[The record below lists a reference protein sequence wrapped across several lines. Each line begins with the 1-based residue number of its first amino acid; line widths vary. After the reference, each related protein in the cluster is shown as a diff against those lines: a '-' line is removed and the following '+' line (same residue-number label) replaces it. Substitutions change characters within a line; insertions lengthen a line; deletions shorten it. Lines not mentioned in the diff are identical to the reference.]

1 MADVSVNSAALDKLS
16 ASLEGQTIALKA
28 LTESNQR
35 AILQKDETV
44 NIKGVQTR
52 GGGTRPYD
60 EVTANAIATGN
71 QPLVDALN
79 KDKEPG
85 ILSKLLKG
93 ILIGGAGYLIY
104 QAITKA
110 PELKAIFDKGVNA
123 VKKFLVGENGIL
135 NRAYDFLFAD
145 GEGEDAGIIRRV
157 VRAMKNVF
165 EEGSFLDTVVTSLA
179 KAIQSVGTF
188 FEDLFSQ
195 GEGPKEGLF
204 TKILR
209 IMRTSFKDGSFLD
222 TVAESVANGVEAV
235 ANLFVKVKKFFTGE
249 DLPLMEK
256 DLPFTERVYNEMVKL
271 YARARTY
278 LTTVLYGSEGGK
290 EGLIPM
296 LKRKFFGFIDEIE
309 AKLTKSINNILEK
322 TGLKKF
328 VDLPKTIEQQKNVAN
343 AYMDG
348 AKEGFMGSAPMR
360 ARAGIIDKG
369 SDLLAKGLYKLGG
382 GKQQGGSVMA
392 GMGYTIGEDGPETF
406 IPGGNGTILP
416 NIVKPIQKLGDDI
429 VTELSSGSIVRG
441 LDSLGDK
448 MDNLAASMAG
458 GSGVVTVPGA
468 EGPGT
473 NYNGVYEQRS
483 LVR

>member
-44 NIKGVQTR
+44 NISGVATR
-52 GGGTRPYD
+52 GGGVRPYD
-60 EVTANAIATGN
+60 EVTANAIASGN

-93 ILIGGAGYLIY
+93 IFIGGVGYLIY
-104 QAITKA
+104 KGISSA
-110 PELKAIFDKGVNA
+110 PEIKEKFKEGV
-123 VKKFLVGENGIL
+123 KTIKDFFIGDNGIIS
-135 NRAYDFLFAD
+135 RAYDFLFKE
-145 GEGEDAGIIRRV
+145 GEGKEAGILRRMGKALLNLLPESLQTKFTETLDKV
-157 VRAMKNVF
+157 KEFISNIPFLLPYLENTFSDLKTSALDFFDSTF
-165 EEGSFLDTVVTSLA
+165 ESL
-179 KAIQSVGTF
+179 K
-188 FEDLFSQ
+188 
-195 GEGPKEGLF
+195 K
-204 TKILR
+204 
-209 IMRTSFKDGSFLD
+209 
-222 TVAESVANGVEAV
+222 
-235 ANLFVKVKKFFTGE
+235 KVKKLFNGLMDNTITPYFMNTLLPKLTNYLVGE
-249 DLPLMEK
+249 D
-256 DLPFTERVYNEMVKL
+256 
-271 YARARTY
+271 
-278 LTTVLYGSEGGK
+278 
-290 EGLIPM
+290 GLIEQ
-296 LKRKFFGFIDEIE
+296 LKDKIPGVVKTIRDEIPGVVKTIKDELPGLRKKLEEEFGIFTAFIRDDLAIKLNQLIDKLGLRGLIDKFEGMATTAKEIKKKVNETKEQGRRTVSQAEGIVRAFFGFKDKGYEE
-309 AKLTKSINNILEK
+309 RQL
-322 TGLKKF
+322 GGP
-328 VDLPKTIEQQKNVAN
+328 V
-343 AYMDG
+343 
-348 AKEGFMGSAPMR
+348 
-360 ARAGIIDKG
+360 RAG
-369 SDLLAKGLYKLGG
+369 
-382 GKQQGGSVMA
+382 
-392 GMGYTIGEDGPETF
+392 GMYTVGEGGPETF
-406 IPGGNGTILP
+406 VPGSPGTILP